1 MKTVFPETME
11 LLAPWVPE
19 GLLVSEDGQAFLE
32 LQVLEAMMVLG
43 AVMANQVPLVLLELQ
58 DSLGPPVLRVKL
70 DLQGPLVQMVPQDK
84 EVNLDLRDTLV
95 LKDLLVLL
103 GIMAVLAVR
112 VKWVLQA
119 FLELLD

>member
-1 MKTVFPETME
+1 MVFPETME